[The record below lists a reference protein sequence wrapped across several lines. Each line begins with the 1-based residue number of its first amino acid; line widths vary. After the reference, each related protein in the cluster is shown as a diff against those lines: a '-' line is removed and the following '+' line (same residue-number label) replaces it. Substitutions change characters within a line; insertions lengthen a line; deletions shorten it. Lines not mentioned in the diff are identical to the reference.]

1 MKILKQIW
9 NNIKYNFNWIKVF
22 NSPFIRPKLK
32 LYFGKI
38 QHGTPYFLPR
48 KWVKHPTKKGYT
60 NGSC

>member
-38 QHGTPYFLPR
+38 QHGTPIFSLE
-48 KWVKHPTKKGYT
+48 
-60 NGSC
+60 NG